1 MPILMILKEG
11 TSVQTIE
18 SQHWFRILFG
28 VVHVEAECETIQVLY
43 NRLETPLKPD
53 ILWPDIFYDPK
64 MGCRMHAQFATR
76 PDKKME

>member
-53 ILWPDIFYDPK
+53 IL
-64 MGCRMHAQFATR
+64 
-76 PDKKME
+76 